1 MRQKKR
7 HACMMRHREK
17 HGETQ
22 IHIKVMIL
30 QESQIDDR
38 YIEIERDRGH
48 RERDQK
54 PGRERCREDK

>member
-1 MRQKKR
+1 
-7 HACMMRHREK
+7 MMRHREK